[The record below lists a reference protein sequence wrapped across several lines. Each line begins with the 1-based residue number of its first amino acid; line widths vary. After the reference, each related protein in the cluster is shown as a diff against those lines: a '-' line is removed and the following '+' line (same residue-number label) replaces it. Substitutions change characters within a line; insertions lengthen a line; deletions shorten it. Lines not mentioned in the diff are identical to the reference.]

1 MLEEGGTRGREVS
14 SMNRPF
20 AFLFLAVAASIST
33 TSVKASWIDR
43 YDTPNSGYCET
54 APPGG
59 PLGLYLCPENPKRSG
74 AAPAGIE
81 GTGSVTI
88 PRQGN
93 SFPYAKRAPSRK
105 GEAARRIELYSSA
118 YKLAWEQISS
128 AERRAHPDISLR
140 IHASI
145 RRQLKQGEMDPRR
158 IAFAAIKDSLVPD
171 TPE

>member
-1 MLEEGGTRGREVS
+1 MPKGL
-14 SMNRPF
+14 
-20 AFLFLAVAASIST
+20 
-33 TSVKASWIDR
+33 
-43 YDTPNSGYCET
+43 PN
-54 APPGG
+54 
-59 PLGLYLCPENPKRSG
+59 
-74 AAPAGIE
+74 
-81 GTGSVTI
+81 
-88 PRQGN
+88 
-93 SFPYAKRAPSRK
+93 RK

-118 YKLAWEQISS
+118 YKLAWEQISP

>member
-1 MLEEGGTRGREVS
+1 MTRQIQDIAK
-14 SMNRPF
+14 PH
-20 AFLFLAVAASIST
+20 L
-33 TSVKASWIDR
+33 
-43 YDTPNSGYCET
+43 
-54 APPGG
+54 
-59 PLGLYLCPENPKRSG
+59 
-74 AAPAGIE
+74 PAGPWVSTFALRTQKGVVLRLLE
-81 GTGSVTI
+81 SRALV
-88 PRQGN
+88 PSR
-93 SFPYAKRAPSRK
+93 FPDKVIHFPMPKGLPNRK

-158 IAFAAIKDSLVPD
+158 IAFAAIKDSLVPG

>member
-1 MLEEGGTRGREVS
+1 MTRQIQDIAK
-14 SMNRPF
+14 PH
-20 AFLFLAVAASIST
+20 L
-33 TSVKASWIDR
+33 
-43 YDTPNSGYCET
+43 
-54 APPGG
+54 
-59 PLGLYLCPENPKRSG
+59 
-74 AAPAGIE
+74 PAGPWVSTFALRTQKGVVLRLLE
-81 GTGSVTI
+81 SRALV
-88 PRQGN
+88 PSR
-93 SFPYAKRAPSRK
+93 FPDKVIHFPMPKGLPNRK

>member
-1 MLEEGGTRGREVS
+1 MTRQIQDIAK
-14 SMNRPF
+14 PH
-20 AFLFLAVAASIST
+20 L
-33 TSVKASWIDR
+33 
-43 YDTPNSGYCET
+43 
-54 APPGG
+54 
-59 PLGLYLCPENPKRSG
+59 
-74 AAPAGIE
+74 PAGPWVSTFALRTQKGVVLRLLE
-81 GTGSVTI
+81 SRALV
-88 PRQGN
+88 PSR
-93 SFPYAKRAPSRK
+93 FPDKVIHFPMPKGLPNRK

-145 RRQLKQGEMDPRR
+145 RRQLKQGETDPRR

>member
-1 MLEEGGTRGREVS
+1 MTRQIQDIAK
-14 SMNRPF
+14 PH
-20 AFLFLAVAASIST
+20 L
-33 TSVKASWIDR
+33 
-43 YDTPNSGYCET
+43 
-54 APPGG
+54 
-59 PLGLYLCPENPKRSG
+59 
-74 AAPAGIE
+74 PAGPWVSTFALRTQKGVVLRLLE
-81 GTGSVTI
+81 SRALV
-88 PRQGN
+88 PSR
-93 SFPYAKRAPSRK
+93 FPDKVIHFPMPKGLPNRK

-118 YKLAWEQISS
+118 YKLAWEQISP

>member
-1 MLEEGGTRGREVS
+1 
-14 SMNRPF
+14 MNGSF
-20 AFLFLAVAASIST
+20 VLVLSLVVASAWT
-33 TSVKASWIDR
+33 TSAKASWIDR

-128 AERRAHPDISLR
+128 AERRA
-140 IHASI
+140 
-145 RRQLKQGEMDPRR
+145 
-158 IAFAAIKDSLVPD
+158 
-171 TPE
+171 

>member
-1 MLEEGGTRGREVS
+1 MTRQIQDIAK
-14 SMNRPF
+14 PH
-20 AFLFLAVAASIST
+20 L
-33 TSVKASWIDR
+33 
-43 YDTPNSGYCET
+43 
-54 APPGG
+54 
-59 PLGLYLCPENPKRSG
+59 
-74 AAPAGIE
+74 PAGPWVSTFALRTQKGVVLRLLE
-81 GTGSVTI
+81 SRALV
-88 PRQGN
+88 PSR
-93 SFPYAKRAPSRK
+93 FPDKVIHFPMPKGLPNRK

-171 TPE
+171 TPK

>member
-1 MLEEGGTRGREVS
+1 MTRQIQDIAK
-14 SMNRPF
+14 PH
-20 AFLFLAVAASIST
+20 L
-33 TSVKASWIDR
+33 
-43 YDTPNSGYCET
+43 
-54 APPGG
+54 
-59 PLGLYLCPENPKRSG
+59 
-74 AAPAGIE
+74 PAGPWVSTFALRTQKGVVLRLLE
-81 GTGSVTI
+81 SRALV
-88 PRQGN
+88 PSR
-93 SFPYAKRAPSRK
+93 FPDKVIHFPMPKGLPNRK

-158 IAFAAIKDSLVPD
+158 SAFAAIKDSLVPD

>member
-1 MLEEGGTRGREVS
+1 MTRQIQGIAK
-14 SMNRPF
+14 PH
-20 AFLFLAVAASIST
+20 L
-33 TSVKASWIDR
+33 
-43 YDTPNSGYCET
+43 
-54 APPGG
+54 
-59 PLGLYLCPENPKRSG
+59 
-74 AAPAGIE
+74 PAGPWVSTFALRTQKGVVLRLLE
-81 GTGSVTI
+81 SRALV
-88 PRQGN
+88 PSR
-93 SFPYAKRAPSRK
+93 FPDKVIHFPMPKGLPNRK